1 MLFRA
6 LQRQDTSMEGRR
18 MQKQSQRQ
26 DWTSLPEAFS
36 ASRARL
42 TQAQSRY
49 SPGDHGHTSRTE
61 SSLWLS
67 QYASMHLLCQSQL

>member
-26 DWTSLPEAFS
+26 DWTSLPETLS
-36 ASRARL
+36 ASGARL
-42 TQAQSRY
+42 SRY
-49 SPGDHGHTSRTE
+49 PPGGYGHNSRTE